1 MKDRCVSALAL
12 GITLVGVMAATVSAN
27 GQELRRSVGGAVA
40 LEWNGSQ
47 VGFLRGAEGGDVA
60 AEVMTTVSQGSFAK
74 KSVSGIK
81 INDLTLQIGPDMDK
95 PIYEAIA
102 ASWQGTT
109 SLASGAVLMVAYDSK
124 VMSRREFSSA
134 KIVATTFPALDATSK
149 EPAAM
154 TVVLRPE
161 GARVVKGAGTVQP
174 TMGGNS
180 KAWLPGNFRLEIPGL
195 DCTHVRKI
203 DALTVKMTP
212 GKSVEFPNLEV
223 TLNESNAE
231 TWAAWL
237 KSFVIDGNNGES
249 AEKTG
254 SIVFFGSDAQ
264 TELGRIS
271 LYNLGISGLK
281 YDALGAGA
289 GPIRTVTAQLYCERM
304 ALQWTGGAGAG
315 ALQTRTLLR

>member
-12 GITLVGVMAATVSAN
+12 GVMLVGVMTAN

-47 VGFLRGAEGGDVA
+47 VGFLRSAEGGDVE

-74 KSVSGIK
+74 KQVSGIK
-81 INDLTLQIGPDMDK
+81 INDLTLQIGPDMEK

-109 SLASGAVLMVAYDSK
+109 SLANGAVLMVAYDSK

-134 KIVATTFPALDATSK
+134 KIVATTFPALDGTSK

-154 TVVLRPE
+154 TVVLQPE

-174 TMGGNS
+174 TIGGNS

-203 DALTVKMTP
+203 DGFTVKVGT
-212 GKSVEFPNLEV
+212 KSVEFPNLEV

-271 LYNLGISGLK
+271 LFNLGISGLK
-281 YDALGAGA
+281 YDAVGAGA